1 MVCKERKADTQQYGM
16 AIKASELLNPNKDV
30 KKRDDKKAAK
40 RPGYMQNQ
48 KKDSGEPDERGR
60 DGN

>member
-1 MVCKERKADTQQYGM
+1 MVCKERKGDTQQYGM